1 MAVFRED
8 QFFSWAKDDRV
19 VRNGGGGGSPGKVAV
34 AEWEDAASSSAGEGD
49 AKPGARYTEAELQQ
63 SLMAARR
70 EHKEGTEQ
78 LRKEQDEA
86 LFKLRGEQVIWQQF
100 LWGKTIFLLSLFFRP
115 FYRSTTW
122 RRSSGWRRS

>member
-1 MAVFRED
+1 MQPAAVFRED

-63 SLMAARR
+63 ALMAARR

-100 LWGKTIFLLSLFFRP
+100 LWGKIY
-115 FYRSTTW
+115 FY
-122 RRSSGWRRS
+122 